1 MQPAPFF
8 ADAAQGPAGG
18 HALWARAEDG
28 TRLRLA
34 HWPTN
39 GAARGT
45 VFLFNGR
52 SEYAEKYGPTAAALT
67 RAGWHVATLDWR
79 GQGLSDRNGPD
90 PMLGHVVDFAE
101 YQQDVRA
108 LLHFARTRSL
118 PEPFHLLS
126 HSMGGCIALRS
137 LHDGLPFRSTVFSAP
152 MWGIKL
158 FPTVEPLAVTLSRL
172 AHQSGQG
179 HRLTPTTTRISY
191 VLHAPFRG
199 NLLTRDPDMYHW
211 MRQHLT
217 THPDLALGGPSLT
230 WLHAAFTELK
240 ALARLPSPP
249 IPALIA
255 LGSAERIICPRAIR
269 QRLRNWGAARLD
281 LYRRAE
287 HEVMMETPAHRDRF
301 HTSAVALFA
310 SAA

>member
-34 HWPTN
+34 HWPTD

-101 YQQDVRA
+101 YQQDARA
-108 LLHFARTRSL
+108 LLGQIDLWFSNVGSGVVLAFMNKGFS
-118 PEPFHLLS
+118 S
-126 HSMGGCIALRS
+126 IVGC
-137 LHDGLPFRSTVFSAP
+137 
-152 MWGIKL
+152 
-158 FPTVEPLAVTLSRL
+158 AV
-172 AHQSGQG
+172 
-179 HRLTPTTTRISY
+179 
-191 VLHAPFRG
+191 
-199 NLLTRDPDMYHW
+199 
-211 MRQHLT
+211 
-217 THPDLALGGPSLT
+217 
-230 WLHAAFTELK
+230 
-240 ALARLPSPP
+240 PSPRR
-249 IPALIA
+249 
-255 LGSAERIICPRAIR
+255 LGQWRG
-269 QRLRNWGAARLD
+269 LR
-281 LYRRAE
+281 
-287 HEVMMETPAHRDRF
+287 
-301 HTSAVALFA
+301 
-310 SAA
+310 